1 MTKPRRKS
9 IKNIFI
15 IVLIL
20 IILIGVYSILMIL
33 LYNSTE
39 IVKSNEFGDYI
50 GGVLN
55 PLFTLLSTVSIIYLT
70 YIISQNEDRKAEKS
84 IETQKR
90 ITLNQM
96 RQDSLNRLSD
106 KLNMFAYELDKLNI
120 ASSNYNN
127 LTKAVIANT
136 IKKENKEKSFV
147 WIVILNELDN
157 FSQNEYLFANLFKE
171 KDFIDTYNS
180 LGETLSTLCNEQ
192 SEKILIEEK
201 SLENYIELKQRFI
214 TLIGNYIYSNFND

>member
-1 MTKPRRKS
+1 
-9 IKNIFI
+9 
-15 IVLIL
+15 
-20 IILIGVYSILMIL
+20 MIL